1 MEKIILKECLSL
13 FYIHFYLVGGELVT
27 PIDLFKAGVTF
38 GVSIYVYAKKN
49 INFEK

>member
-1 MEKIILKECLSL
+1 MA
-13 FYIHFYLVGGELVT
+13 
-27 PIDLFKAGVTF
+27 PIDLFKAGMAF